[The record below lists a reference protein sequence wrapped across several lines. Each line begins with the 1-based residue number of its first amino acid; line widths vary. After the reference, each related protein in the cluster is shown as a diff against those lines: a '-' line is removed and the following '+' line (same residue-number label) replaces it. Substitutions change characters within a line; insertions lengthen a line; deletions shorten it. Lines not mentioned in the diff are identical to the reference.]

1 MAQKSKY
8 FNININIATKEN
20 VYYLLKKCAKLKC
33 NFKHSKKYSIDI
45 SYFRKTKEIEEKYE
59 GDKIQ

>member
-1 MAQKSKY
+1 MTQKNKY

-20 VYYLLKKCAKLKC
+20 EYYSPKKCAKLRS

-45 SYFRKTKEIEEKYE
+45 SFFRKTKEIEEKDE
-59 GDKIQ
+59 KDKIQ